1 MCPAAECDISVALWG
16 LGEII
21 HSVGA
26 VAVLCKGG
34 KNPRIKNVF

>member
-1 MCPAAECDISVALWG
+1 MCPAAECDIPAALQG
-16 LGEII
+16 LGKII

-34 KNPRIKNVF
+34 KNPHM